1 MLELRDLTLLN
12 PGSRI
17 FVSGPGEPGRFVGG
31 DMCLTGI
38 GGDSSLMLE
47 SLEKVPG
54 FHGVN
59 LQSDDIWMLV

>member
-1 MLELRDLTLLN
+1 
-12 PGSRI
+12 
-17 FVSGPGEPGRFVGG
+17 
-31 DMCLTGI
+31 MCLTGI

-59 LQSDDIWMLV
+59 LQSDVFWMLVSSAESLV